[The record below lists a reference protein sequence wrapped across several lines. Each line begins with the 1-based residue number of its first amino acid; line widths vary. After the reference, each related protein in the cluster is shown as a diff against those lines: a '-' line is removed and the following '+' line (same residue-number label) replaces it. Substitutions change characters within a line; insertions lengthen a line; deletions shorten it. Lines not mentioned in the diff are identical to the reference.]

1 MHRIVRQLAIVA
13 TALIVCVG
21 VITVAAPV
29 AAAKT
34 VSKGEWAKG
43 FCSTLK
49 DWQVTVAK
57 AHGLV
62 DDVVTN
68 GVASSS
74 AAKAS
79 QKQIVSAL
87 NAAGKGSTKA
97 SKELKT
103 LGAPDVTGG
112 AKISTEISTAVGN
125 VAEVFTVAKVAVDK
139 APTEPAKFQSKLKT
153 ISAKVDKDYSNE
165 FDSIKGLDQG
175 SELDTALN
183 AEPTCAFA
191 SSS

>member
-1 MHRIVRQLAIVA
+1 MRKTVRQLGIVA
-13 TALIVCVG
+13 TALIVCAG
-21 VITVAAPV
+21 VITVAAPI
-29 AAAKT
+29 AEAKT

-43 FCSTLK
+43 FCSALK
-49 DWQVTVAK
+49 DWQATVSK

-68 GVASSS
+68 GVTSSS

-87 NAAGKGSTKA
+87 KAAGKGSEAA
-97 SKELKT
+97 SKDLKAV
-103 LGAPDVTGG
+103 GAPDVTGG
-112 AKISTEISTAVGN
+112 AKISTAISTAIGN
-125 VAEVFTVAKVAVDK
+125 VAKIFTVAQVAVAK
-139 APTEPAKFQSKLKT
+139 ASTVPAKFQAKLKT

-165 FDSIKGLDQG
+165 FADIQGLDQG

-183 AEPTCAFA
+183 AEPTCSFA